1 MKKLKFS
8 LILSLVVLLAL
19 VAPFATYATEATGEP
34 VVTSETPSEAVV
46 TSETETTDE
55 AAANNEAATAD
66 GATDSNEAAAT
77 DDASATNDETVTTDN
92 AATEEGTETV
102 EGETT
107 EQATLEEVSGTYYET
122 NSNLVF
128 DKAVNGNAFLIGDTV
143 TLKGQVNGDLFVIG
157 KNVTLEKDAQI
168 YGNVFLVAENFTHTG
183 LVYNLF
189 AMTTNYTCDYDGL
202 AALDLKVFAENIEFS
217 GYIERSAYFAAN
229 NINLTDDA
237 YILGNLVYNSDNEPT
252 IGENATIY
260 GEKLN
265 ESTLSIIT
273 GSSDSSSSNLVL
285 DYVMNALAILGTILL
300 ILFVVNFF
308 KPNALTRD
316 VKFSVVTILK
326 ALGVGLLAIIVLSI
340 IATILLVSF
349 VFTKAAA
356 ILLVGIILAALI
368 SSTVVIIN
376 LATVLYNKFNKGKS
390 KLFVVIYTVLLSL
403 IYFGISFIPYAG
415 VIISLVINV
424 IGFGLIVLWLFGIRK
439 ANKLESGNVKESKKV
454 KEADVQIKDV
464 ASKDNKDNKD
474 NKNNTDKKDKKDKKV
489 DKTDKPNKNSSLKDK
504 KNKKEEN

>member
-8 LILSLVVLLAL
+8 LILSLVILLAL
-19 VAPFATYATEATGEP
+19 VAPFATYATESTGEP

-46 TSETETTDE
+46 TSEAETTNDAGTTEEATSNDE
-55 AAANNEAATAD
+55 ANHEH
-66 GATDSNEAAAT
+66 
-77 DDASATNDETVTTDN
+77 DAVTTDDST
-92 AATEEGTETV
+92 TEEGTEAV

-128 DKAVNGNAFLIGDTV
+128 NKAVNGNAFLIGDTI
-143 TLKGQVNGDLFVIG
+143 TLQGQVNGDLFVMG
-157 KNVTLEKDAQI
+157 KNVTLEKSAQI
-168 YGNVFLVAENFTHTG
+168 YGNVFLIAENFTHTG

-189 AMTTNYTCDYDGL
+189 AMTTNYNCNYDGL

-217 GYIERSAYFAAN
+217 GYVERSAYFAAD

-237 YILGNLVYNSDNEPT
+237 YILGNLVYNSPNEPT
-252 IGENATIY
+252 IAENATVY

-265 ESTLSIIT
+265 ESTLSVMT
-273 GSSDSSSSNLVL
+273 GSSDSSSSNTVL
-285 DYVMNALAILGTILL
+285 DYVMNGLTILGTMLL

-308 KPNALTRD
+308 KPKALTRE

-326 ALGVGLLAIIVLSI
+326 ALGVGLLSIIVLSI
-340 IATILLVSF
+340 ITALLLVSV
-349 VFTKAAA
+349 VFAKVAA
-356 ILLVGIILAALI
+356 ILLTGIILAALL
-368 SSTVVIIN
+368 SLAVAIIT

-403 IYFGISFIPYAG
+403 IYFALSFIPYAG
-415 VIISLVINV
+415 AIISLIINV

-439 ANKLESGNVKESKKV
+439 ANKLGSGNVKESKKA
-454 KEADVQIKDV
+454 KDADVQIKDV
-464 ASKDNKDNKD
+464 TS
-474 NKNNTDKKDKKDKKV
+474 KDKKADKVDKANKI
-489 DKTDKPNKNSSLKDK
+489 DKTDKPNKNASLKDK
-504 KNKKEEN
+504 KNKKEGK